1 MSFKIKNKFLLKS
14 EFNKI
19 KSIVTHPDFNWFL
32 QTSVLEEQ
40 KNKDIYFTH
49 TFFKENEIRSPF
61 YKDIIIPFIEK
72 LKIKK
77 LIRAKLNLYPR
88 TDKKIIHGFHT
99 DFKYKH
105 NVALFYFNTNN
116 GETLFRDKKV
126 ISEENKI
133 VIFNGSLEHSSTTCT
148 NKNYRISLNVNYE
161 L

>member
-1 MSFKIKNKFLLKS
+1 MKNKFFKKND
-14 EFNKI
+14 FNKM
-19 KSIVTHPDFNWFL
+19 KYIVTHPNFNWYL
-32 QTSVLEEQ
+32 QKSVLET
-40 KNKDIYFTH
+40 KKDKDIYFTH

-133 VIFNGSLEHSSTTCT
+133 VIFDGSLEHSSTTCT
-148 NKNYRISLNVNYE
+148 NQNYRISLNVNYE